1 MALQGSI
8 RLDDYDKLL
17 KDLKAI
23 SPDLRKDFTKA
34 LNKAVLPAR
43 DAARRFVPSDNP
55 IRNWRQKEP
64 TYTSGS
70 WVNDFEHRGRD
81 SAYRWKWNPSLVRKG
96 IKISRTRFA
105 TGRELGAKIET
116 TAISLINSEAPGIIY
131 ELTGSG
137 KLDSVRRTQRV
148 SRNPN
153 SRQDFVQSMAKR
165 QGRPKRLIYRAAEQ
179 YGEKVINDIENVLET
194 RLFKF
199 VGGRR

>member
-1 MALQGSI
+1 MALQGAI
-8 RLDDYDKLL
+8 RLDDYDQLL
-17 KDLKAI
+17 KDLKALN
-23 SPDLRKDFTKA
+23 PDLRKDFTKA
-34 LNKAVLPAR
+34 LNRAVLPAR
-43 DAARRFVPSDNP
+43 DAARSFVPGDNP

-64 TYTSGS
+64 TYTQGS
-70 WVNDFEHRGRD
+70 WITDFEHRGRD
-81 SAYRWKWNPSLVRKG
+81 AAYRWKWVPSLVRRG

-116 TAISLINSEAPGIIY
+116 TAISLINSEGIGIIY

-137 KLDSVRRTQRV
+137 KMDSVRRTQRV

-153 SRQDFVQSMAKR
+153 VRHDFVNAMAKR
-165 QGRPKRLIYRAAEQ
+165 RGNPKRLVYRAAEVHAP
-179 YGEKVINDIENVLET
+179 KVIKDIEHVLET

>member
-8 RLDDYDKLL
+8 RLDEYDKLL
-17 KDLKAI
+17 KDLRAL

-34 LNKAVLPAR
+34 LNRAVLPAR
-43 DAARRFVPSDNP
+43 DAARSFVPGDNP
-55 IRNWRQKEP
+55 LRNWRQKEP

-70 WVNDFEHRGRD
+70 WANDFEHRGRD
-81 SAYRWKWNPSLVRKG
+81 AAYRWKWVPALVRRG

-131 ELTGSG
+131 ELAGAG
-137 KLDSVRRTQRV
+137 KMTSVRRTQRV
-148 SRNPN
+148 SRNPD
-153 SRQDFVQSMAKR
+153 SRQNFVDAMER
-165 QGRPKRLIYRAAEQ
+165 RRGLPKRLVYRAAAIH
-179 YGEKVINDIENVLET
+179 GPKVMADVQNVLDT